1 MSLYEFFFGFSDE
14 TKARHP
20 HIFKDL
26 DIDRRK
32 CRRVVPMKV
41 LCLSM
46 GRTGTASMKAALEI
60 LGYPTSHGFDMHENP
75 NDADLWMEATDA
87 KNSGTAKKTVSL
99 NADFWGMQLGHVSAV
114 TDFPANMFGPELIAA
129 YPDAKV
135 ILTERDVDKWY
146 PSFDQALIKSNELPI
161 VSSIFGQLD
170 PVVKKLAPLVTKG
183 MMRGQFRA
191 GNAVEWRRNA
201 KPCYTEHYASIRRLL
216 ADQPERLLN
225 FEMEEGWGPL
235 CEFLEQPVPDVKF
248 PRVNEAA
255 IHGEMVMVV
264 MTKIMRSI
272 VGKLM
277 GRGGLLILVI
287 VLVILVFWVWVLRS
301 PKG

>member
-1 MSLYEFFFGFSDE
+1 MSLYELFFGFSDQ

-20 HIFKDL
+20 HVFKDL

-32 CRRVVPMKV
+32 CHRVVPMKV

-46 GRTGTASMKAALEI
+46 GRTGTASMKVALEI

-75 NDADLWMEATDA
+75 NDADLWMEAIDG
-87 KNSGTAKKTVSL
+87 KWYGKKPVNL
-99 NADFWGMQLGHVSAV
+99 NADFWDMQLGHVSAI
-114 TDFPANMFGPELIAA
+114 TDFPANVFGPELIAA
-129 YPDAKV
+129 YPDTKV

-146 PSFDQALIKSNELPI
+146 PSFDQALIKSSELPI

-183 MMRGQFRA
+183 MMRGQFGA

-201 KPCYTEHYASIRRLL
+201 KPTYTEHYASIRRLL

-225 FEMEEGWGPL
+225 FELEEGWGPL
-235 CEFLEQPVPDVKF
+235 CEFLGQPAPDVKF

-255 IHGEMVMVV
+255 MHGEMVKVV
-264 MTKIMRSI
+264 MTKIMRSV
-272 VGKLM
+272 VGTLI
-277 GRGGLLILVI
+277 RREGLLVLVI
-287 VLVILVFWVWVLRS
+287 VFVMLVFWVGVLRS
-301 PKG
+301 SKE